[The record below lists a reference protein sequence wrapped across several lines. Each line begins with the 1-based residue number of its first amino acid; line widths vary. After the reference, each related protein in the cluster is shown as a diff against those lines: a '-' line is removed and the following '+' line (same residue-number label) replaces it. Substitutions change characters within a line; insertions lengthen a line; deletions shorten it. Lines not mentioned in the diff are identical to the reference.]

1 MIFPG
6 VDDSADS
13 AMLKEIA
20 KHQLSDLAQLEKE
33 STGMISLRR
42 LSGKTLSS
50 LAAWFR
56 SAKLHLNEPQDLCN
70 GVL

>member
-13 AMLKEIA
+13 A

-33 STGMISLRR
+33 STGMTSLRG

-50 LAAWFR
+50 LAA
-56 SAKLHLNEPQDLCN
+56 
-70 GVL
+70 